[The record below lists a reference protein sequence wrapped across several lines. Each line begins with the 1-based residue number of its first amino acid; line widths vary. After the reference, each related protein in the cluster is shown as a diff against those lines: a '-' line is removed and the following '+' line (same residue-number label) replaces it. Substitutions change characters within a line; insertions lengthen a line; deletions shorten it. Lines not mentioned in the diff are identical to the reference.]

1 MSELPECS
9 DCHQLVTSETEC
21 RPCMIRMHNVRHAI
35 CCKSASAPAVPADRA
50 DVLRRVRARL
60 ADELSGQQLPW

>member
-1 MSELPECS
+1 
-9 DCHQLVTSETEC
+9 
-21 RPCMIRMHNVRHAI
+21 MIRMHNVRHAI